1 MNPMQFSEFIE
12 VLERL
17 LARQYTI
24 TGAADW
30 PLLLTIGGVLGA
42 VLMML
47 IAIIGFM
54 WRDIRAVVKDNRG
67 EWREELMRL
76 EAKNEDAHKDLW
88 DELKTKK
95 GIAGC

>member
-67 EWREELMRL
+67 EWREELLRH
-76 EAKNEDAHKDLW
+76 EEKNENAHKELW
-88 DELKTKK
+88 GALNAKRGD
-95 GIAGC
+95 